1 MVVYVVLCLTVL
13 ASITVAQVEFRFE
26 KSTGYNAGDSA
37 KLIAKYIG
45 GGTEQFVHWYYSERV
60 SSDNIVDIQ
69 HSCQLFTSDTGYPPM
84 TYTCDASTHTYTATI
99 TSVPS
104 SAIGKEWGVSFR
116 LSNGTTTAVFKDTL
130 KQYTS
135 RPTGKIKYFNRMTG
149 QYAKRIVNI
158 FKIILQDND
167 NKKYAIIYVS

>member
-1 MVVYVVLCLTVL
+1 MIVHVVLCLTVL

-26 KSTGYNAGDSA
+26 NSAGYNAGDSA
-37 KLIAKYIG
+37 KLIAKYTG
-45 GGTEQFVHWYYSERV
+45 GGTEQFVHWYYSGRV
-60 SSDNIVDIQ
+60 STDNVVEIPN
-69 HSCQLFTSDTGYPPM
+69 SCQLFSSDTGYPPM

-116 LSNGTTTAVFKDTL
+116 LSDGSTTDAVKDTL

-135 RPTGKIKYFNRMTG
+135 KPKGKIKYFERMTG
-149 QYAKRIVNI
+149 QLNMPNA
-158 FKIILQDND
+158 L
-167 NKKYAIIYVS
+167 

>member
-1 MVVYVVLCLTVL
+1 MVAIQVALCLTVL

-26 KSTGYNAGDSA
+26 NSAGYNTGDSA

-45 GGTEQFVHWYYSERV
+45 GGTEQFVHWYYSGRV

-69 HSCQLFTSDTGYPPM
+69 HSCQLFTSDNGYPPM
-84 TYTCDASTHTYTATI
+84 TYTCDAGTHTYTATI

-116 LSNGTTTAVFKDTL
+116 LSNGTTTSVVKDTL
-130 KQYTS
+130 KQYTGKS
-135 RPTGKIKYFNRMTG
+135 TGKIKYLKRMTG
-149 QYAKRIVNI
+149 QYAKRMHC
-158 FKIILQDND
+158 
-167 NKKYAIIYVS
+167 